1 MNWSH
6 ESELPLLACFGVEPR
21 LLDPR
26 TPWFYNAAVYEVEV
40 DTVSVSFTIE
50 PACGEVRIVVRR
62 RGQRVFELNAKLVSD
77 VRVIDEPGV
86 DAVEIDMTA
95 GSWLRMQ
102 LRPTFE
108 ITQAFDDRY

>member
-6 ESELPLLACFGVEPR
+6 ESELPLLACFGVEPKAP
-21 LLDPR
+21 DPR
-26 TPWFYNAAVYEVEV
+26 TPWFYNTAVYEVEV
-40 DTVSVSFTIE
+40 DAVSVSFTIE
-50 PACGEVRIVVRR
+50 PAYGNVRLVVRR
-62 RGQRVFELNAKLVSD
+62 AGRRLFQFDAKMVADL
-77 VRVIDEPGV
+77 RVIDEPGV

-108 ITQAFDDRY
+108 ITQGFDRR

>member
-1 MNWSH
+1 MRWSD

-21 LLDPR
+21 MLDSR
-26 TPWFYNAAVYEVEV
+26 TPWFYNTAVYEVEV
-40 DTVSVSFTIE
+40 DAVSVSFTIE
-50 PACGEVRIVVRR
+50 PAYGNVRLVVRQAGR
-62 RGQRVFELNAKLVSD
+62 RLFEFDAKMVAD

-108 ITQAFDDRY
+108 ITQAFDYR